1 VELSVA
7 VYTED
12 DGFRAEVRQLPG
24 CVASALTLAEL
35 GNALEHAVSVWL
47 DDPEATLL
55 YLELTPGEITVS
67 AIPGSLGCRS
77 VRRRA

>member
-7 VYTED
+7 VYAED

-24 CVASALTLAEL
+24 CVASARTLSEL
-35 GNALEHAVSVWL
+35 GNALEHAVSVRL

-55 YLELTPGEITVS
+55 YLKLAPGEVIAS
-67 AIPGSLGCRS
+67 AVPGSFGRRS
-77 VRRRA
+77 VRQRS